1 VKLIEEEKRMTG
13 TDDSNDA
20 TTRTDITKGD
30 VGDLET
36 AGETTA
42 AEMIGGEPDTRPV
55 GLGTLADIKIS
66 DSPQSSDADS
76 D

>member
-1 VKLIEEEKRMTG
+1 MSKADEAKKANHAKTEPHDETM
-13 TDDSNDA
+13 
-20 TTRTDITKGD
+20 GD

-55 GLGTLADIKIS
+55 GQDTLADIKVS
-66 DSPQSSDADS
+66 DERE
-76 D
+76 

>member
-1 VKLIEEEKRMTG
+1 MTEANG
-13 TDDSNDA
+13 AKDA
-20 TTRTDITKGD
+20 TTQTDVTDAD

-55 GLGTLADIKIS
+55 GLGTIADIKIS
-66 DSPQSSDADS
+66 DERE
-76 D
+76 

>member
-1 VKLIEEEKRMTG
+1 MTEANSKKD
-13 TDDSNDA
+13 TKTQTDA
-20 TTRTDITKGD
+20 TDGD

-55 GLGTLADIKIS
+55 GVGTIADIKIS
-66 DSPQSSDADS
+66 GERE
-76 D
+76 

>member
-1 VKLIEEEKRMTG
+1 MTESNG
-13 TDDSNDA
+13 TKDTKTQTDA
-20 TTRTDITKGD
+20 TDGD

-55 GLGTLADIKIS
+55 GLGTIADIKIP
-66 DSPQSSDADS
+66 DEPE
-76 D
+76 

>member
-1 VKLIEEEKRMTG
+1 MMKADEEADRATRPH
-13 TDDSNDA
+13 DA
-20 TTRTDITKGD
+20 TQEGG

-55 GLGTLADIKIS
+55 GLDSIADIKIP
-66 DSPQSSDADS
+66 DERD
-76 D
+76 